1 MTISFASPRY
11 GPNDEEFLG
20 SLRDELAICTRYT
33 TGSSEDAL
41 RLSACPDSY
50 CRDVA
55 PLTASRSSSPD
66 PPGFSLSRT
75 ISVPRPSLRTLY
87 WLKALNRLR
96 A

>member
-20 SLRDELAICTRYT
+20 SLRDELADLHPVYDRLV
-33 TGSSEDAL
+33 GRRSSL
-41 RLSACPDSY
+41 VRLSGFLLPRRRAAHCVP
-50 CRDVA
+50 
-55 PLTASRSSSPD
+55 SSSPD